1 MLSNNPTGNK
11 FRISLPANFFVPEI
25 VEKYN
30 RYIAL
35 QNSYFKTIDQMV
47 NESIMRVDIPGL
59 TQEVM
64 SQTTVAT
71 SSTGVNSSGPELDV
85 SYYAGT
91 KPLEEVQES
100 NEINITLRH
109 TESYLIYFF
118 LMETFYKLYRRDN
131 KNIRFMIPV
140 TCLTSEN
147 FPAFNAIFDKCL
159 FKSINGLNLGYDSV
173 NRDFKEF
180 QITFVYSDFSV
191 DFDLPQGLT
200 KKYKRM

>member
-11 FRISLPANFFVPEI
+11 FRLSLPANFFQKDI
-25 VEKYN
+25 VDKYN
-30 RYIAL
+30 KYIEL
-35 QNSYFKTIDQMV
+35 QNTYFKTIDQMV

-64 SQTTVAT
+64 QQTTVA
-71 SSTGVNSSGPELDV
+71 SNSTGINSSGPELDV

-118 LMETFYKLYRRDN
+118 LMETFYRLYRRDS
-131 KNIRFMIPV
+131 KDIRFTIPV

-191 DFDLPQGLT
+191 DFDLPQGLA
-200 KKYKRM
+200 KKYKK